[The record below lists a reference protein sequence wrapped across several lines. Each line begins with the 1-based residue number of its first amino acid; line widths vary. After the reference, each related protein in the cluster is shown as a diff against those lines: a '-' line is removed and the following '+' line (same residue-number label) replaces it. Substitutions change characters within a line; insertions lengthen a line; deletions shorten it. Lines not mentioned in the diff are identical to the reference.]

1 MNHPHKKWDGEAA
14 AGQVKLWVSDMC
26 LHDMGEQVDLLLLAK
41 KEGLL
46 APNAFFVLML
56 KCVLGHSKL
65 AYDAQVEEVV
75 DKNGLRAPENGVEG
89 LEIFHL
95 FSNRSGERTVIGYI
109 R

>member
-1 MNHPHKKWDGEAA
+1 MVRLLQAKSSCGLAICVCMIWENKLIYYCWPRKKGCW
-14 AGQVKLWVSDMC
+14 SRMR
-26 LHDMGEQVDLLLLAK
+26 
-41 KEGLL
+41 
-46 APNAFFVLML
+46 FFVLML